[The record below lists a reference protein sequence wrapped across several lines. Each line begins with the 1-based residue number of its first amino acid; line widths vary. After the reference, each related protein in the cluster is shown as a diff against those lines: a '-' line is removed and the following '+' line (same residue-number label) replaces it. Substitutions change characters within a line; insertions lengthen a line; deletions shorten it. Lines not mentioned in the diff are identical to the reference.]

1 MTRIHGRTWRP
12 PLIPLA
18 VAALL
23 AWAPPAFAASELGA
37 ALEKTGDIAV
47 AFIGADAAYSDDIYY
62 FTAIGNFG
70 DATYLFNNHSTASGT
85 MADPDDSAI
94 ALGEEAIFGICV
106 NRAGDSPGAD
116 CASADD
122 YFYTGSGAHNVDG
135 LAHARVW
142 SRTDYETEFG
152 ALDPTLF
159 PPEYEYVVGFEDI
172 LGGGDRDYNDA
183 VFAIRGITIAPEPVT
198 MTLLATG
205 LVGLGAAGLVEKR
218 RKRK

>member
-1 MTRIHGRTWRP
+1 MTRINGWTRRP

-18 VAALL
+18 AAALL

-37 ALEKTGDIAV
+37 ALQKTGDIAV
-47 AFIGADAAYSDDIYY
+47 AFIGADAAYSNDIYY

-70 DATYLFNNHSTASGT
+70 DATYLFNNHTTASGT
-85 MADPDDSAI
+85 TADPDDSG
-94 ALGEEAIFGICV
+94 LSVGDEAIFGICV
-106 NRAGDSPGAD
+106 NRAGDSPGTD
-116 CASADD
+116 CANADD

-142 SRTDYETEFG
+142 SRADYEAEFG
-152 ALDPTLF
+152 ALDPEAF
-159 PPEYEYVVGFEDI
+159 PLEYDYVVGFEDI

-183 VFAIRGITIAPEPVT
+183 IFAIRGITIAPEPVT

-205 LVGLGAAGLVEKR
+205 LVGLGAAGLVER
-218 RKRK
+218 RKKK